1 MQDLFDDVDL
11 HDVLNTVQP
20 LRPPSSP
27 WASDVVTLGVQDMH
41 FERAPRRD
49 YKRKKIPLP
58 MELTSIDELR
68 YESLQADPHAPPE
81 VNNFFET
88 STMHA
93 DVGSM
98 ADFLDSYWIEDISAQ
113 SSPAQQDRAGEKSRA
128 RQSSARTREWS

>member
-27 WASDVVTLGVQDMH
+27 WASDVVTLGVQDLH
-41 FERAPRRD
+41 FTRAPRRD
-49 YKRKKIPLP
+49 VKRKKIPLP
-58 MELTSIDELR
+58 MELQSIEELR

-93 DVGSM
+93 DVGSI
-98 ADFLDSYWIEDISAQ
+98 ADFLDSYWTDDIPQ
-113 SSPAQQDRAGEKSRA
+113 SSPAQQGRAGEKSRA
-128 RQSSARTREWS
+128 RQLSAETREWT